1 MLNVFVWQEQNI
13 LEIEREI
20 KLKIGNCATSSIS
33 HNNFLEIDPRQ
44 HANGNC
50 LPAAFV
56 LWKASHD
63 ICSLDGGTLENN
75 IFLARQEMAEGIH
88 VLFVVFCL
96 IYSDYRNF
104 FYFFSS
110 SSSLRT
116 RHCGSEYCF
125 FVGCRFGNCFT

>member
-1 MLNVFVWQEQNI
+1 MLNVILCQEESI
-13 LEIEREI
+13 LQIERDI
-20 KLKIGNCATSSIS
+20 KLRIGNCVTSSLS

-75 IFLARQEMAEGIH
+75 IIQARQEMAEGILIS
-88 VLFVVFCL
+88 VCCILSYLF
-96 IYSDYRNF
+96 
-104 FYFFSS
+104 
-110 SSSLRT
+110 
-116 RHCGSEYCF
+116 
-125 FVGCRFGNCFT
+125 